1 MDTTFDQKTQREH
14 RSLSERELIINLNLR
29 DFLTKANQGD
39 LLFKNYNE
47 IAYLKR
53 PNHLITKPI
62 IAVLILLGKC
72 PKVKPN
78 VNYLSK
84 ADLDEIWFKAH
95 LHVKDK

>member
-1 MDTTFDQKTQREH
+1 M
-14 RSLSERELIINLNLR
+14 SERELIINLNLR

-39 LLFKNYNE
+39 VLFKNYKE

-62 IAVLILLGKC
+62 MAVLILLGKC

-78 VNYLSK
+78 INYMK
-84 ADLDEIWFKAH
+84 KVDLDEIWFKVRDK
-95 LHVKDK
+95 VKDK